1 MENQFQKSPSLAER
15 RTYWREQLLQ
25 WSQSG
30 LTQKQFCQQQG
41 LSRHAFTW
49 WKAKYRDEL
58 NLPYRAVKKSSGK
71 NSKNRFVEVKVSS
84 HMPELLYEVVLAN
97 RRSIRVT
104 KRFDPDVLKKLI
116 AAVES
121 VC

>member
-30 LTQKQFCQQQG
+30 LTQKQFCQQHG

-49 WKAKYRDEL
+49 WKARYRDEL
-58 NLPYRAVKKSSGK
+58 NLPYRALKTGSAKRNK
-71 NSKNRFVEVKVSS
+71 HRFVEVKVSS
-84 HMPELLYEVVLAN
+84 RTPELAYEVVLAN
-97 RRSIRVT
+97 SRCIRVND
-104 KRFDPDVLKKLI
+104 RFDADVLKKLI
-116 AAVES
+116 TVVES